1 MRPKMETDLFII
13 ALDEFAKENKKQM
26 VTLDDMGEI
35 VREMK
40 LGVAKDDSNLSGVFS
55 LEFNIQTNLVNPTL
69 PRKSD
74 YHHLSLF

>member
-1 MRPKMETDLFII
+1 METDLFII

-26 VTLDDMGEI
+26 VTLDEMGEI

-55 LEFNIQTNLVNPTL
+55 YKPLRI
-69 PRKSD
+69 
-74 YHHLSLF
+74 